1 MSTWIEMLS
10 VENATGSLKDAYD
23 LAKTPAGTVDNVM
36 RIHSQRPHTMVG
48 HLTLY
53 RSVLHHQDNTLPLWF
68 LEAVGVFTSLLNNCE
83 YSFKHHCTNMR
94 RLLKDDKR
102 FAAIETALRGQAP
115 EAAFSGKEL
124 ALMRYTEKL
133 TISPGKVEAADLEA
147 AKSAGATDG
156 EILEVNQVCAYFCYS
171 NRTINGLG
179 VTLAG
184 DTVGFY
190 KEQQKDQ
197 DKQ

>member
-10 VENATGSLKDAYD
+10 VENATGSLKEAYD

-94 RLLKDDKR
+94 RLLEDDER
-102 FAAIETALRGQAP
+102 SSSIETALLGHAP

-124 ALMRYTEKL
+124 TLMRYTEKL
-133 TISPGKVEAADLEA
+133 TISPGKVEAADVEA
-147 AKSAGATDG
+147 AKSAGASDG

-184 DTVGFY
+184 DTVGYY
-190 KEQQKDQ
+190 KK
-197 DKQ
+197 

>member
-1 MSTWIEMLS
+1 MSTWIEMLP
-10 VENATGSLKDAYD
+10 VENATGSLKEAYD

-190 KEQQKDQ
+190 KEKQEDQ
-197 DKQ
+197 D

>member
-1 MSTWIEMLS
+1 MLP
-10 VENATGSLKDAYD
+10 VESATGSLKEAYD

-53 RSVLHHQDNTLPLWF
+53 RSVLHHQDNALPLWF

-83 YSFKHHCTNMR
+83 YSFTHHCTNLR
-94 RLLKDDKR
+94 RLLEDDKR
-102 FAAIETALRGQAP
+102 FWAIEKALRGSAP
-115 EAAFSGKEL
+115 ESAFSGKEL

-133 TISPGKVEAADLEA
+133 TISPSKVEATDVEE
-147 AKSAGATDG
+147 AKSEGATEG

-179 VTLAG
+179 VTLSG
-184 DTVGFY
+184 DTVGYY
-190 KEQQKDQ
+190 KEQRNDQ
-197 DKQ
+197 D

>member
-94 RLLKDDKR
+94 RLLKDDER

-179 VTLAG
+179 VTLSG
-184 DTVGFY
+184 DTVGY
-190 KEQQKDQ
+190 YLSLIHI
-197 DKQ
+197 

>member
-10 VENATGSLKDAYD
+10 VENATGSLKEAYD
-23 LAKTPAGTVDNVM
+23 MAKTPAGTVDNVM

-94 RLLKDDKR
+94 RLLKDDER

-184 DTVGFY
+184 DTVGYY
-190 KEQQKDQ
+190 KDQQKGQ
-197 DKQ
+197 D

>member
-1 MSTWIEMLS
+1 MSTWIEMLP
-10 VENATGSLKDAYD
+10 VENATGSLKEAYD

-83 YSFKHHCTNMR
+83 YSFKHHRTNMR
-94 RLLKDDKR
+94 QLLKDDER

-197 DKQ
+197 D

>member
-10 VENATGSLKDAYD
+10 VENATGSLKEAYD

-94 RLLKDDKR
+94 RLLEDDER
-102 FAAIETALRGQAP
+102 FASIETALRGQAP

-133 TISPGKVEAADLEA
+133 TISPGKVEAADVEA

-179 VTLAG
+179 VTLTG
-184 DTVGFY
+184 DTVGYY
-190 KEQQKDQ
+190 KEQQKD
-197 DKQ
+197 KY

>member
-10 VENATGSLKDAYD
+10 VENATGSLKEAYD
-23 LAKTPAGTVDNVM
+23 MAKTPAGTVDNVM

-94 RLLKDDKR
+94 RLLKDDEH
-102 FAAIETALRGQAP
+102 FSAIETALRGQAP

-179 VTLAG
+179 VTLAD
-184 DTVGFY
+184 DTVGYY

-197 DKQ
+197 Y

>member
-1 MSTWIEMLS
+1 MSTWIEILS
-10 VENATGSLKDAYD
+10 VENATGSLKEAYD
-23 LAKTPAGTVDNVM
+23 LAKTPTGTVDNVM

-53 RSVLHHQDNTLPLWF
+53 RSVLHHHGNTLPLWF
-68 LEAVGVFTSLLNNCE
+68 LEAIGVFTSLLNNCE

-94 RLLKDDKR
+94 RLLENDER
-102 FAAIETALRGQAP
+102 SASIETALRGHAP

-133 TISPGKVEAADLEA
+133 TISPGKVEAADVEA

-184 DTVGFY
+184 DTVGYY
-190 KEQQKDQ
+190 KE
-197 DKQ
+197 

>member
-10 VENATGSLKDAYD
+10 VENATGSLKEAYD
-23 LAKTPAGTVDNVM
+23 MATTPAGTVDNVM
-36 RIHSQRPHTMVG
+36 RVHSQRPHTMVG

-94 RLLKDDKR
+94 RLLKDDER

-184 DTVGFY
+184 DTVGYY
-190 KEQQKDQ
+190 KDKQKDQ
-197 DKQ
+197 D

>member
-1 MSTWIEMLS
+1 MSTWIEMLPVDS
-10 VENATGSLKDAYD
+10 ATGSLKEAYD

-36 RIHSQRPHTMVG
+36 RIHSLRPHTMVG
-48 HLTLY
+48 HLKLY
-53 RSVLHHQDNTLPLWF
+53 RSVLHNQKNTLPLWF

-83 YSFKHHCTNMR
+83 YSFTHHCTNLR
-94 RLLKDDKR
+94 RLLNDDER
-102 FAAIETALRGQAP
+102 FRTIENALRGHTL
-115 EAAFSGKEL
+115 ESAFSGKEL

-133 TISPGKVEAADLEA
+133 TISPGKVEAIDVED
-147 AKSAGATDG
+147 AKSKGATEG

-184 DTVGFY
+184 DTVGYY
-190 KEQQKDQ
+190 KEQLKGQ
-197 DKQ
+197 D

>member
-10 VENATGSLKDAYD
+10 VENATGSLKEAYD

-94 RLLKDDKR
+94 RLLKDDER

-115 EAAFSGKEL
+115 ETAFSGKEL

-179 VTLAG
+179 VTLAD
-184 DTVGFY
+184 DTVGYY

-197 DKQ
+197 D

>member
-10 VENATGSLKDAYD
+10 VENATGSLKEAYD

-115 EAAFSGKEL
+115 ETAFLGKEL

-190 KEQQKDQ
+190 KE
-197 DKQ
+197 

>member
-1 MSTWIEMLS
+1 MSSWIEMLP
-10 VENATGSLKDAYD
+10 VENATGSLKEAYE

-36 RIHSQRPHTMVG
+36 RVHSQRPHTMVG

-53 RSVLHHQDNTLPLWF
+53 RSVLHHPDNTLPLWF
-68 LEAVGVFTSLLNNCE
+68 LEAVGVYTSLLNECE
-83 YSFKHHCTNMR
+83 YSFTHHCANMR
-94 RLLKDDKR
+94 RLLKDDQR
-102 FAAIETALRGQAP
+102 AAALETALRGQAP

-124 ALMRYTEKL
+124 ALLRYTGKL
-133 TISPGKVEAADLEA
+133 TSTPGAVEAADVEA

-171 NRTINGLG
+171 NRTLNGLG

-184 DTVGFY
+184 DAVGY
-190 KEQQKDQ
+190 YSE
-197 DKQ
+197 

>member
-1 MSTWIEMLS
+1 MSSWIEMLP
-10 VENATGSLKDAYD
+10 VENATGSLKEAYE

-36 RIHSQRPHTMVG
+36 RVHSQRPHTMVG

-53 RSVLHHQDNTLPLWF
+53 RSVLHHPDNTLPLWF
-68 LEAVGVFTSLLNNCE
+68 LEAVGVYTSLLNECE
-83 YSFKHHCTNMR
+83 YSFTHHCANMR
-94 RLLKDDKR
+94 RLLKDDQR
-102 FAAIETALRGQAP
+102 AAALETALRGQAP

-124 ALMRYTEKL
+124 ALLRYTGKL
-133 TISPGKVEAADLEA
+133 TSTPGAVEAADVEA

-171 NRTINGLG
+171 NRTLNGLG

-184 DTVGFY
+184 DAVGY
-190 KEQQKDQ
+190 YAE
-197 DKQ
+197 

>member
-10 VENATGSLKDAYD
+10 VENATGSLKEAYD

-68 LEAVGVFTSLLNNCE
+68 LEAVGVFTSLLNNCD

-94 RLLKDDKR
+94 RLLRDDER
-102 FAAIETALRGQAP
+102 FAAIETALRGQDP

-133 TISPGKVEAADLEA
+133 TISPGKVEVADLEA
-147 AKSAGATDG
+147 AKSEGATDG

-184 DTVGFY
+184 DKVGYY
-190 KEQQKDQ
+190 KEQ
-197 DKQ
+197 

>member
-1 MSTWIEMLS
+1 MSTWIEMLP
-10 VENATGSLKDAYD
+10 VENATGSLKEAYD

-102 FAAIETALRGQAP
+102 CAAIETSLRGQAP

-190 KEQQKDQ
+190 KEKQEDQ
-197 DKQ
+197 D

>member
-10 VENATGSLKDAYD
+10 VDNATGSLKEAYD

-68 LEAVGVFTSLLNNCE
+68 LEAVGVLTSLLNNCE

-94 RLLKDDKR
+94 RLLEADER
-102 FAAIETALRGQAP
+102 SASIETALRGHAP

-133 TISPGKVEAADLEA
+133 TISPGKVEAADVEA
-147 AKSAGATDG
+147 AKSAGASDG

-184 DTVGFY
+184 DTVGYY
-190 KEQQKDQ
+190 KE
-197 DKQ
+197 

>member
-1 MSTWIEMLS
+1 MSTWIEMLP
-10 VENATGSLKDAYD
+10 VENATGSLKEAYD

-36 RIHSQRPHTMVG
+36 RIHSQRPHTMLG

-190 KEQQKDQ
+190 KEKQEDQ
-197 DKQ
+197 D

>member
-10 VENATGSLKDAYD
+10 VENATGSLKEAYD

-53 RSVLHHQDNTLPLWF
+53 RSVLHHHDNTLPLWF

-94 RLLKDDKR
+94 RLLKDDER

-179 VTLAG
+179 VTLSG
-184 DTVGFY
+184 DTVGY
-190 KEQQKDQ
+190 LSLIHI
-197 DKQ
+197 

>member
-10 VENATGSLKDAYD
+10 VENATGSLKEAYD

-94 RLLKDDKR
+94 RLLKDDER

-147 AKSAGATDG
+147 AKSTGATDG

-184 DTVGFY
+184 DTVGYY
-190 KEQQKDQ
+190 KDQQKDQ
-197 DKQ
+197 D